1 MGDRRAEVGVP
12 GVQVGVEVDQRDRP
26 EPLLGGPQQRVRDR
40 VVAAE
45 GQEVAGLGEELGG
58 GGLDLADRLGDV
70 ERVAGDVA
78 RVRDLL
84 LGQRPDLEGGVPG
97 AEQA

>member
-1 MGDRRAEVGVP
+1 
-12 GVQVGVEVDQRDRP
+12 
-26 EPLLGGPQQRVRDR
+26 L
-40 VVAAE
+40 VARSSGYAI
-45 GQEVAGLGEELGG
+45 VWSPPMASRWPASARSSG

-78 RVRDLL
+78 RVGDLL

-97 AEQA
+97 AEQP

>member
-1 MGDRRAEVGVP
+1 VR
-12 GVQVGVEVDQRDRP
+12 VEVDQRDRA

-40 VVAAE
+40 VVAAD
-45 GQEVAGLGEELGG
+45 GQQVAGVCEELRG

-78 RVRDLL
+78 RVGDLL
-84 LGQRPDLEGGVPG
+84 LGQRADLERGVPG
-97 AEQA
+97 AEQP